1 MEPAELHHH
10 IQVAVSVTGT
20 ISAIAA
26 TGVLSLPLIAEEGP
40 ATTMQHAM
48 VAVLATFNLLEAIL
62 FAIGRGPVPAAG
74 DAPSAACV
82 AQGSLMQFFSSTS
95 FLWILYFVYAL
106 VRSVSGSGKDLLR
119 SPAKKQAIL
128 PPLVATCLLALASC
142 VWLGAEQVY
151 GDATLWC
158 WVSEPAWGIYLYYIP
173 LVIIWACALVGLAY
187 VGTVVRR
194 RIKLVQREVSQRN
207 RATKQNMVAGSIA
220 SSHGS
225 SARLWGM
232 VRSQTKTSIESAQRM
247 EAALEKERVK
257 LSSIKMQAACQLS
270 AYLFVFV
277 LFSTFGL
284 ANRLRGLIDT
294 ETPTPEW

>member
-1 MEPAELHHH
+1 MALHHQ
-10 IQVAVSVTGT
+10 IQVAVTLTGT
-20 ISAIAA
+20 ISAIATA
-26 TGVLSLPLIAEEGP
+26 GVLSLPLIAEEGP

-48 VAVLATFNLLEAIL
+48 VAILAAFNCIEAIF
-62 FAIGRGPVPAAG
+62 FAIGRGPVPAEG
-74 DAPSAACV
+74 ETPSAGCV
-82 AQGSLMQFFSSTS
+82 AQGAIMQFSSAAS
-95 FLWILYFVYAL
+95 FLWILYFVYTL
-106 VRSVSGSGKDLLR
+106 VKSVSGSGKDLLR
-119 SPAKKQAIL
+119 SPARKCTLL
-128 PPLVATCLLALASC
+128 PPLAATCLLALASC

-194 RIKLVQREVSQRN
+194 RIRLVQREVSQRT
-207 RATKQNMVAGSIA
+207 RATKRGMAGHA
-220 SSHGS
+220 SST
-225 SARLWGM
+225 RLWGL
-232 VRSQTKTSIESAQRM
+232 VRAQSKNIESVQRM
-247 EAALEKERVK
+247 EEALEKERVK

-270 AYLFVFV
+270 AYLFVFI

-284 ANRLRGLIDT
+284 ANRLRGLLDP